1 MVLLVITD
9 INKASAVPYS
19 TSSSFALEIPDGYSV
34 PACCLHCC
42 FRGRKQKQT
51 LTRAVR
57 QPDSELF
64 WGIVLQSGSWRT
76 VELEYR
82 WCQFWSKMM
91 KSEVEQSPTLA
102 TAGYGWHGSQ
112 WVKWV
117 CKLKKKKKGHSYK
130 PSASQQSACI
140 SEEHCTI
147 ITTPDLFYGHC
158 IIYSCYL
165 SGKTPVE
172 K

>member
-1 MVLLVITD
+1 MKQKKIGGGENALVTFAQQQQVMVLLVITD

-64 WGIVLQSGSWRT
+64 
-76 VELEYR
+76 
-82 WCQFWSKMM
+82 
-91 KSEVEQSPTLA
+91 
-102 TAGYGWHGSQ
+102 
-112 WVKWV
+112 
-117 CKLKKKKKGHSYK
+117 
-130 PSASQQSACI
+130 
-140 SEEHCTI
+140 
-147 ITTPDLFYGHC
+147 
-158 IIYSCYL
+158 
-165 SGKTPVE
+165 
-172 K
+172 